1 MVREQYDKYEAAKN
15 ETSFYIV
22 TVSITIGNF
31 NCRWHGNSNCRQS
44 LDTETLELLA
54 SWRHQDTTNDPELI
68 RQAEQELTEFKKQM
82 NENRLASGAPVVYP

>member
-1 MVREQYDKYEAAKN
+1 MKHPSTSSLSPFPN
-15 ETSFYIV
+15 EETKA
-22 TVSITIGNF
+22 
-31 NCRWHGNSNCRQS
+31 